1 MKNKEH
7 GAGGH
12 CFLLPPIEALIAL
25 PQWNQEENIFWLLL
39 LVKASSSPEGLMGV
53 CGLKKQQELRPVG
66 CESLLNCSGV
76 WVFPFW

>member
-12 CFLLPPIEALIAL
+12 CFLLLPIEALIAL